1 MNSASAVLKKNG
13 VIIVVL
19 CLLPLVSMGGNVED
33 QMDKLPPLKK
43 KRYAKQLLEAGNFF
57 KAIRAYQY
65 LIEENPKDAK
75 FAYKLA
81 ESYKGARNY
90 PKAAKWYKTSH
101 KYNAG
106 KEPAAQYRQAMMLK
120 MDGQY
125 DKAIQI
131 FNQFLE
137 SDQASS
143 VEKLKKYAK
152 MEKKAYQFVQEQRE
166 RSPHYKV
173 NNMGKKINSF
183 YSDFAPQVIDN
194 NKLVYSSLNLD
205 STKNSAF
212 LSDKFPLSHI
222 YQSSIQD
229 ESWTESE
236 PMKFPLNTSDE
247 NSGNA
252 AFSPDGKRIYFTKCA
267 AKTNVD
273 IKCNIYMSK
282 RKGSG
287 WEDPVKLGSSVNKKN
302 ATNTHPAVAEGQNG
316 KDLLYFV
323 SNREGGQGRKD
334 IWHST
339 VSKDGSTSK
348 AENPGPAINT
358 ERDDVTPYYS
368 SKDTALYF
376 SSNGHIGMG
385 GLDIYK
391 VKGHKDSWD
400 KAHNLGKPFN
410 SSADDMH
417 FAKGEHWRIDYLTSN
432 REGTLTKK
440 HATCCD
446 DIWRVKNTVAPE
458 FAVKGQIKEWGED
471 SVKQPLKGVNVS
483 LYDITKGKEELV
495 YQDSIL
501 GSDYLVDL
509 EVGKKYEIKFEKP
522 NYFFKKHEYSTIG
535 REESDTFSNDV
546 TLQKIQKDKSYK
558 LSNIYYD
565 FGDTTLRDRGKE
577 TLDKL
582 YEIMTDNPDLVI
594 ELSAHTDSIGTKR
607 NNLKI
612 SQGRANSCVNY
623 LSKKGID
630 EKRLQAKG
638 FGESKPIASN
648 TNPDGT
654 DNPEGR
660 QKNRRTEFKIIG
672 ELDGA
677 DVIYEDSYT
686 GKEEEE

>member
-1 MNSASAVLKKNG
+1 MNTVSGASL
-13 VIIVVL
+13 VIN
-19 CLLPLVSMGGNVED
+19 LLIISFLITPFAAMGDSVQDEMND
-33 QMDKLPPLKK
+33 LPPLKK
-43 KRYAKQLLEAGNFF
+43 KRYAKQLLEAGNYFQ
-57 KAIRAYQY
+57 AIKAYQF
-65 LIEENPKDAK
+65 LVDENPEDAS

-81 ESYKGARNY
+81 QSYRGARNY
-90 PKAAKWYKTSH
+90 PKAAKWYKKS
-101 KYNAG
+101 YEFNAG
-106 KEPAAQYRQAMMLK
+106 KKPAAQYWQAMMLK

-125 DKAIQI
+125 DKAIQV
-131 FNQFLE
+131 FNQFLK

-143 VEKLKKYAK
+143 VETLQQYAK
-152 MEKKAYQFVQEQRE
+152 MEKKAYQFIQKEQE
-166 RSPHYKV
+166 RSPHFKV

-183 YSDFAPQVIDN
+183 YSDYAPEVTEG

-212 LSDKFPLSHI
+212 ISDKFPLSHL
-222 YQSSIQD
+222 YQTKIED
-229 ESWTESE
+229 DAWTESD
-236 PMKFPLNTSDE
+236 PVKFPINTSSD

-252 AFSPDGKRIYFTKCA
+252 SFSPDGDRLYFTKCTA
-267 AKTNVD
+267 ESNVD

-282 RKGSG
+282 KEEGG
-287 WEDPVKLGSSVNKKN
+287 WQEPIKLGPSVNKEDV
-302 ATNTHPAVAEGQNG
+302 TNTHPAVAKGQNG

-323 SNREGGQGRKD
+323 SNREGGQGQKD
-334 IWHST
+334 IWYAT
-339 VSKDGSTSK
+339 VSDDGSTSK
-348 AENPGPAINT
+348 ATNLGSSINT

-368 SKDTALYF
+368 TKDTALYF

-391 VKGHKDSWD
+391 VKGHKNDWG
-400 KAHNLGKPFN
+400 KPENLGKPFN

-417 FAKGEHWRIDYLTSN
+417 FTEGEHWRIDYLTSN

-458 FAVKGQIKEWGED
+458 FAVKGKIQQWGED
-471 SVKQPLKGVNVS
+471 SVKKPLKGVNVS
-483 LYDITKGKEELV
+483 VYNITGDKSELV
-495 YQDSIL
+495 YEDSVL
-501 GSDYLVDL
+501 KPNYFVDL
-509 EVGKKYEIKFEKP
+509 EVDKKYEIKFEKP
-522 NYFFKKHEYSTIG
+522 NYFFKKNEYSTIG
-535 REESDTFSNDV
+535 REESDTFSTNV
-546 TLQKIQKDKSYK
+546 TLQKIEKDKSYK

-565 FGDTTLRDRGKE
+565 FGDTTLRDRGKQ

-582 YEIMTDNPDLVI
+582 HEIMTDNPNLVI
-594 ELSAHTDSIGTKR
+594 QLAAHTDSIGTKQ
-607 NNLKI
+607 NNKEI

-623 LSKKGID
+623 LSNKGID
-630 EKRLQAKG
+630 KKRLKAKG
-638 FGESKPIASN
+638 YGESKPIAPN